1 MNSVFMRVAF
11 ISFIFLLI
19 SHFVLSQNNAAF
31 VFGKPTTDEVF
42 SKTCLSDSS
51 AEAELLYDK
60 EHIEFFVNENNIY
73 CIKST
78 YYGRLKIYKKSGLD
92 RGIIKLAQKKRDG
105 NKETIE
111 NIKGYTSN
119 EENGKVVITPLTS
132 TSIFNENVN
141 EYESVT
147 KIIAPNIK
155 EGSVFDYTYTH
166 IIPFTVSKL
175 PGTWSFQGAIPYK
188 WSEVSVVIPGR
199 FFYKVFYN
207 GYVPFFIK
215 ETKDTT
221 QVLGDDLVKAV
232 KYRFVIKDAPAF
244 VAESYMTS
252 YKDFIAR
259 LEFELASYT
268 PPHGGEELRFTETW
282 DDINKTLY
290 ENGNFGERLNNTG
303 FLKDVAAK
311 FDNIADTM
319 DKVKAAFRYVAENI
333 KWNGGSH
340 LYIDENLSKI
350 FDRKTGSN
358 VEINMLLVAL
368 LRRMHIVANPAII
381 STKANGE
388 VNEAF
393 PLLHK
398 FNYTVAQA
406 KVGGKDIIMD
416 ATERF
421 SKPNMLPYRS
431 LTNKVFVIEKDHGR
445 LISYQS
451 KEKKLEME
459 TIDYTITPESNEIK
473 LKYNITYGGYEAYEV
488 RNFIFSSGE
497 EAEKKFLKSSNPD
510 WQIENISIENK
521 DSIYEP
527 LKITYDALVSNINQ
541 TGDLL
546 FFNPFFSRSYKE
558 NPFKPSTRIYPVD
571 FGSLVDD
578 IDLISVK
585 IPSGYKVEELPKG
598 GVFVLP
604 NKAGKYTYVVETEN
618 DVVKIRS
625 QLTIGKSFFAPSEYP
640 NLRELYNLVIE
651 KQAQQIVLKKI

>member
-1 MNSVFMRVAF
+1 MRVTF
-11 ISFIFLLI
+11 FSFIFLLLT
-19 SHFVLSQNNAAF
+19 HFVISQNNSAF
-31 VFGKPTTDEVF
+31 VFGKPNTDEVLA
-42 SKTCLSDSS
+42 KTCSSDSS

-60 EHIEFFVNENNIY
+60 EHIEFFVNDNNIY

-105 NKETIE
+105 NKEIIE

-119 EENGKVVITPLTS
+119 EDNGKVVITPLTS

-221 QVLGDDLVKAV
+221 QVFGDDLVKAV

-244 VAESYMTS
+244 VGESYMTS

-268 PPHGGEELRFTETW
+268 PPNGGKELRFTETW
-282 DDINKTLY
+282 DDINKLLF
-290 ENGNFGERLNNTG
+290 ENSNFGERLNNTG

-350 FDRKTGSN
+350 FERKTGSN

-381 STKANGE
+381 STKANGA

-421 SKPNMLPYRS
+421 SKPNMLPYKS

-459 TIDYTITPESNEIK
+459 TINYSITPENNEIK
-473 LKYNITYGGYEAYEV
+473 IKYNITYAGYEAYEV
-488 RNFIFSSGE
+488 RNFIFNSGE

-510 WQIENISIENK
+510 WQIENITIENK

-558 NPFKPSTRIYPVD
+558 NPFKPSKRIYPVD
-571 FGSLVDD
+571 FGSAVDD
-578 IDLISVK
+578 IDLISVN
-585 IPSGYKVEELPKG
+585 IPLGYKVEELPKA

-618 DVVKIRS
+618 DVIKIRS
-625 QLTIGKSFFAPSEYP
+625 QLTISKSFFEPNEYP

-651 KQAQQIVLKKI
+651 KQAQQIVLKKL